1 MRPVARNPAET
12 LEVGSLSHYLR
23 LVVDILSVVITGFLL
38 TTNSSDGLW
47 GVKLDSIDWPHL
59 FDFGG
64 VYFQITLYIYIIF
77 IEYNHP
83 HCMILQNYP
92 NWNHCIP
99 LRCWKSLFRPR
110 FVFCFFLFESC
121 FGWQFRRFCFSPRV
135 RKKPFRFFVWKLFRM
150 TDSRMTT
157 SNSWVFKNTSV
168 SGKPHPCTP
177 LTNCP
182 LENDERMCSSATSVK
197 RRSCLASVR
206 RSVRNSWV
214 LQDPP
219 APPNPF
225 WELPLCIHLWD
236 KTSLGDLG
244 LYKQKRDVGD
254 VGLWKTS
261 GKQEQVK
268 FFLDGKSWKKEL
280 LTGYFW

>member
-92 NWNHCIP
+92 KLEP
-99 LRCWKSLFRPR
+99 LHTVTLLEVVVSSPFCVLF
-110 FVFCFFLFESC
+110 
-121 FGWQFRRFCFSPRV
+121 
-135 RKKPFRFFVWKLFRM
+135 FFVWKLFRM
-150 TDSRMTT
+150 TVLAVLFFTPCPQKTVR
-157 SNSWVFKNTSV
+157 FFV
-168 SGKPHPCTP
+168 SKAVSDDRFSDD
-177 LTNCP
+177 NF
-182 LENDERMCSSATSVK
+182 E
-197 RRSCLASVR
+197 
-206 RSVRNSWV
+206 
-214 LQDPP
+214 Q
-219 APPNPF
+219 
-225 WELPLCIHLWD
+225 
-236 KTSLGDLG
+236 LG
-244 LYKQKRDVGD
+244 
-254 VGLWKTS
+254 
-261 GKQEQVK
+261 
-268 FFLDGKSWKKEL
+268 F
-280 LTGYFW
+280 